1 MENNSVPSN
10 TQSSGTATIDIQI
23 GPELLAQFQSH
34 ASIASLGLPING
46 DTPLRI
52 CLPIGEL
59 LRYLPANQGI
69 PPLESSSASDTEAPR
84 ASVEAR
90 DASGEAPDPCI
101 PGPSTHEPPTD
112 TPIADDIIYTLPTP
126 NIKSRRVDVR
136 GNRIHVAEDK
146 ALAQIKFEIA
156 MADNSSS
163 AAASSSRLTEP
174 SQVLTQNE
182 GLLANLEAPATQ
194 ELSPENL
201 AQVQELPEYIPE
213 EAFSAITSGN
223 IDTFES
229 VVDNAF
235 DLSYTLS
242 SPGISS
248 SSSQSLPNSTEGSAP
263 NTQNSEARRD
273 ALENLN
279 EFLNSNLSS
288 VPEFWQKF
296 VRSITDLLSRV
307 QPIVDDVPWRKISIA
322 IAIVWFCVTK
332 RWVTKAQVMTIMTIL
347 QNGSSLFEYLN
358 EIGIPAAG
366 NRQMQL
372 A

>member
-23 GPELLAQFQSH
+23 GPELLAQLQSH

-52 CLPIGEL
+52 CLPIGEF

-69 PPLESSSASDTEAPR
+69 PPLESSGASDTEAPQ

-90 DASGEAPDPCI
+90 DASGEALDPCI

-112 TPIADDIIYTLPTP
+112 TPIADDNMYTLPTP

-146 ALAQIKFEIA
+146 ALAQIKSEIV
-156 MADNSSS
+156 MASHSSS
-163 AAASSSRLTEP
+163 TSSRLTEP
-174 SQVLTQNE
+174 SQMPTQNE
-182 GLLANLEAPATQ
+182 SLPATLEAPAIQ

-201 AQVQELPEYIPE
+201 AQVQELPEYIPA

-223 IDTFES
+223 IDTFEGI
-229 VVDNAF
+229 VDNAF

-347 QNGSSLFEYLN
+347 QTGSSLFEYLN